1 VILLVELDLKLKNK
15 MSSVVVVGGGI
26 GGLYAAWELCKKG
39 FSVTVIE
46 QQKFVGGLSTSI
58 PFSDCLIDIG
68 PHFISLKRDSNITKI
83 IYDLIGEKDI
93 IEISSIQNSIKSLFQ
108 GQILDESPRLFH
120 AIKTSIVH
128 SMSSF
133 LFSKIFLS
141 KNKSS
146 DDIEKYLIALYGNYL
161 FNVWCKP
168 MINQNIGLS
177 NIDLVKKSFEPITF
191 KKILSY
197 VLKSNSKKTFEP
209 LQKSKSEMLDCYFRY
224 GMKSIIDSFQ
234 SQIIQMGGKIM
245 LETEIQKIDHNKNK
259 IITYKQNNN
268 IETIN
273 SNIILYSIPLIAS
286 IQWFEYPKNLKPLI
300 KKTALNSIM
309 VVLLIDTKKLFDGW
323 ILDIY
328 DSSVSFFRIAQQ
340 SFLSNKIAPQN
351 KTLLNVEIKIDEK
364 NILGAKKDTE
374 IYQKVIEDLK
384 KLKILKN
391 EKIIDYKIIKI
402 KNLYP
407 KKNMEEQNL
416 SEISKYINSHL
427 NEFTLGVS
435 EPDSGR
441 LISENNDK
449 TSLGGFYNSLL
460 NSQKIINFILSSE
473 KSEKH
478 KN

>member
-1 VILLVELDLKLKNK
+1 

-46 QQKFVGGLSTSI
+46 QQKFLGGLSTSI

-68 PHFISLKRDSNITKI
+68 PHYISLKRDSNITKI
-83 IYDLIGEKDI
+83 IYELIGEKNI
-93 IEISSIQNSIKSLFQ
+93 IEISSIQNHIKSFYQ
-108 GQILDESPRLFH
+108 GQILDVSPRLFH
-120 AIKTSIVH
+120 AIKTSIIH
-128 SMSSF
+128 SISSL

-146 DDIEKYLIALYGNYL
+146 DNIEEYLIALYGNYL

-168 MINQNIGLS
+168 LLTQNYGLS
-177 NIDLVKKSFEPITF
+177 TIDLVKKSFEPITL
-191 KKILSY
+191 KKIVSY
-197 VLKSNSKKTFEP
+197 VLKVNSKKTVEH
-209 LQKSKSEMLDCYFRY
+209 LEKSESQMLECYFRY
-224 GMKSIIDSFQ
+224 GMKSIIDIFQ
-234 SQIIQMGGKIM
+234 SQIIEMGGKIM

-259 IITYKQNNN
+259 IITCKQNNN

-273 SNIILYSIPLIAS
+273 SNIVVYSIPLIVS
-286 IQWFEYPKNLKPLI
+286 IQWFEYPEKLKLLM
-300 KKTALNSIM
+300 KKTGLNSIM
-309 VVLLIDTKKLFDGW
+309 VVLLIDTKKLFNGW

-328 DSSVSFFRIAQQ
+328 DLSVSFFRIAQQ
-340 SFLSNKIAPQN
+340 SFLSNKIAPEN

-364 NILGAKKDTE
+364 NIMWSKNDTE

-435 EPDSGR
+435 ELDSGR
-441 LISENNDK
+441 LISEKNDK
-449 TSLGGFYNSLL
+449 TSLGGFYSSLL
-460 NSQKIINFILSSE
+460 NTEKLVKHIISNQTNIE
-473 KSEKH
+473 DT
-478 KN
+478 

>member
-1 VILLVELDLKLKNK
+1 
-15 MSSVVVVGGGI
+15 
-26 GGLYAAWELCKKG
+26 
-39 FSVTVIE
+39 
-46 QQKFVGGLSTSI
+46 
-58 PFSDCLIDIG
+58 
-68 PHFISLKRDSNITKI
+68 
-83 IYDLIGEKDI
+83 
-93 IEISSIQNSIKSLFQ
+93 
-108 GQILDESPRLFH
+108 
-120 AIKTSIVH
+120 
-128 SMSSF
+128 MSSF

-146 DDIEKYLIALYGNYL
+146 NDIEKYLIALYGNYL

-168 MINQNIGLS
+168 LLNQNMGLTT
-177 NIDLVKKSFEPITF
+177 IDSVKKSFEPITL
-191 KKILSY
+191 KKIFSY
-197 VLKSNSKKTFEP
+197 ILKSNSKKTFES

-435 EPDSGR
+435 ELDSGR
-441 LISENNDK
+441 LISNKNDEI
-449 TSLGGFYNSLL
+449 SLGGFYLSLL
-460 NSQKIINFILSSE
+460 NSEKLVKHIISNQVNIESTV
-473 KSEKH
+473 
-478 KN
+478 

>member
-1 VILLVELDLKLKNK
+1 MGNK
-15 MSSVVVVGGGI
+15 KSSVVVIGGGI

-39 FSVTVIE
+39 FSVTVVE
-46 QQKFVGGLSTSI
+46 QQKFLGGLSTSI

-68 PHFISLKRDSNITKI
+68 PHYISLKRDSNITKI
-83 IYDLIGEKDI
+83 IYELIGEKNI
-93 IEISSIQNSIKSLFQ
+93 IEISSIQNHIKSFYQ
-108 GQILDESPRLFH
+108 GQILDVSPRLFH
-120 AIKTSIVH
+120 AIKTSIIH
-128 SMSSF
+128 SISSL

-146 DDIEKYLIALYGNYL
+146 DNIEEYLIALYGNYL

-168 MINQNIGLS
+168 LLTQNYGLS
-177 NIDLVKKSFEPITF
+177 TIDLVKKSFEPITL
-191 KKILSY
+191 KKIVSY
-197 VLKSNSKKTFEP
+197 VLKVNSKKTVEH
-209 LQKSKSEMLDCYFRY
+209 LEKSESQMLECYFRY
-224 GMKSIIDSFQ
+224 GMKSIIDIFQ
-234 SQIIQMGGKIM
+234 SQIIEMGGKIM

-259 IITYKQNNN
+259 IITCKQNNN

-273 SNIILYSIPLIAS
+273 SNIVVYSIPLIVS
-286 IQWFEYPKNLKPLI
+286 IQWFEYPEKLKLLM
-300 KKTALNSIM
+300 KKTGLNSIM
-309 VVLLIDTKKLFDGW
+309 VVLLIDTKKLFNGW

-328 DSSVSFFRIAQQ
+328 DLSVSFFRIAQQ
-340 SFLSNKIAPQN
+340 SFLSNKIAPEN

-364 NILGAKKDTE
+364 NIMWSKNDTE

-435 EPDSGR
+435 ELDSGR
-441 LISENNDK
+441 LISEKNDK
-449 TSLGGFYNSLL
+449 TSLGGFYSSLL
-460 NSQKIINFILSSE
+460 NTEKLVKHIISNQTNIE
-473 KSEKH
+473 DT
-478 KN
+478 